1 MHQVSLV
8 MVRVRPAPSVAE
20 TTLPPPDVSDTLE
33 KVHPSI
39 SASAVEVMEI
49 SGDEMVAT
57 DEGRR
62 GIWVSINEP
71 DMAKKSECSSATASA
86 T

>member
-1 MHQVSLV
+1 M
-8 MVRVRPAPSVAE
+8 AE

-39 SASAVEVMEI
+39 TASAVEVMEI

-57 DEGRR
+57 EDGVRVT
-62 GIWVSINEP
+62 WVSINEP
-71 DMAKKSECSSATASA
+71 DVAKKSECSSATASA
-86 T
+86 TLVREQDDGGECNSRS